1 MYDKI
6 HYNKKI
12 IIIKKK
18 INFALSLSKKKWS
31 SDEVTSWELLDVSA
45 HPALVGKD

>member
-18 INFALSLSKKKWS
+18 QTKVHTFKAMVFTVVMYEYENWTIKK
-31 SDEVTSWELLDVSA
+31 
-45 HPALVGKD
+45 VGC